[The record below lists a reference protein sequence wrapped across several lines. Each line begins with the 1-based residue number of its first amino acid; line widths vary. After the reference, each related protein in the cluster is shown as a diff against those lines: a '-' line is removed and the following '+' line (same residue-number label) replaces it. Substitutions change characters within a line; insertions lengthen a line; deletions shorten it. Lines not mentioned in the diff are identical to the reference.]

1 MVSSLSSPFLWKFY
15 WKVFQ
20 FHLMSIL
27 GPVRDQLKV
36 KSRFFSAF
44 WLGRTIMALNFKVPW
59 NWPWNSRFFQGQGD
73 LSKKF
78 QGFSRLRVTEK
89 FQGENEVDLEKPW
102 ISRQGLGYVFQG
114 SCISR
119 QGLIGLKFQGFFKEF
134 QGVLEIPQYVSQRRR
149 NPKYIQGHS
158 NHE

>member
-1 MVSSLSSPFLWKFY
+1 M
-15 WKVFQ
+15 
-20 FHLMSIL
+20 
-27 GPVRDQLKV
+27 
-36 KSRFFSAF
+36 
-44 WLGRTIMALNFKVPW
+44 
-59 NWPWNSRFFQGQGD
+59 
-73 LSKKF
+73 
-78 QGFSRLRVTEK
+78 RVTEK
-89 FQGENEVDLEKPW
+89 IQGENEVDLEKPW